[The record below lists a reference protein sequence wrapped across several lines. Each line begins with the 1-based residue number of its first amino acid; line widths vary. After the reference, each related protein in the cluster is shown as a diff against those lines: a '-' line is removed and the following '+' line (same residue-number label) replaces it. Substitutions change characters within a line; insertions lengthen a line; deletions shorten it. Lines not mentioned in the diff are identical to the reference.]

1 MRLGWGPPE
10 NDVSS
15 PHELDQD
22 QSSDRG
28 HVSPERPERRR
39 CAAVTCSKA
48 DLSAFPQRGLRWV
61 FERKNHERFT
71 ESPQKGKISTPNT

>member
-1 MRLGWGPPE
+1 MKSERTAGGYLPVRLGWGPPE
-10 NDVSS
+10 NDASS

-39 CAAVTCSKA
+39 CAAVT
-48 DLSAFPQRGLRWV
+48 
-61 FERKNHERFT
+61 
-71 ESPQKGKISTPNT
+71 